1 MREKMSTK
9 QKLEF
14 HRSLASRMRK
24 FTGVN
29 RNYDPNDNM
38 KKFLDKRRFRAVL
51 QEENLDGTLE
61 NKTENPSITISSVSE

>member
-51 QEENLDGTLE
+51 QEEDQGALE

>member
-1 MREKMSTK
+1 MREKMTTK

-14 HRSLASRMRK
+14 HRSLATRMRK

-29 RNYDPNDNM
+29 RHYDPNDNM

-51 QEENLDGTLE
+51 HEENQCTLE

>member
-51 QEENLDGTLE
+51 QEEEGTVD
-61 NKTENPSITISSVSE
+61 NKTENPSNTISSVSE

>member
-1 MREKMSTK
+1 MREKMTTK

-51 QEENLDGTLE
+51 QEENQCDLE

>member
-1 MREKMSTK
+1 MRENLTSK

-29 RNYDPNDNM
+29 RNYDPNENM
-38 KKFLDKRRFRAVL
+38 KKFLDKRRFRAVF
-51 QEENLDGTLE
+51 EENQDP
-61 NKTENPSITISSVSE
+61 NQSQNPSITISSVSE